1 MKKWTKLKMPS
12 LLLAI
17 SIIGLFCACG
27 SQASLSSKS
36 SGTSAI
42 ASSSDEQ
49 RGPPD
54 RVDVV
59 YFTQGRPCHC
69 IAVVGDAIQTA
80 MFIYFQDEQSSG
92 KLTFQM
98 VDLDD
103 PKNAVIAKKYN
114 ATPFIL
120 YILEVRGEYERII
133 DVPEIWS
140 PRRESVQEIV
150 KRKIEQSLNGEL

>member
-1 MKKWTKLKMPS
+1 MNKPMKVKMHS
-12 LLLAI
+12 LLLII
-17 SIIGLFCACG
+17 SIIGVLCACG
-27 SQASLSSKS
+27 GQTSATNTPTDKS
-36 SGTSAI
+36 SGTP
-42 ASSSDEQ
+42 SSSKQ
-49 RGPPD
+49 LGPPD

-69 IAVVGDAIQTA
+69 IAVVGDAIQTT
-80 MFIYFQDEQSSG
+80 MFFNFQDEQSSG

-103 PKNAVIAKKYN
+103 PKNAVIAKKCN

-120 YILEVRGEYERII
+120 YLIEVRGQHERII

-140 PRRESVQEIV
+140 PRRQSIEEIV